1 MAVINISD
9 CIYYISGP
17 TNIGIIEERLSDTKS
32 NLYMIDS
39 GCNTDDGKR
48 IFTEITE
55 YFSQKDITIKAI
67 INTHSHADHCGAN
80 NYIQQKTNCEIWI
93 TENEQGSLI
102 NPFLQPIISWGGNPL
117 PEINSSYY
125 VAEKTVPNKIIN
137 PNEKL
142 TLINGIKISFINL
155 PGHYFEMVGIL
166 CENDN
171 NKKVLFASDGIFG
184 RKNIGKYW
192 IPFLYD
198 VKEFKNSLDTI
209 SSLNADFCI
218 PGHGEPTSQIEET
231 VELNKIAIISN
242 EQCILEA
249 LKYKEQTQED
259 ILKYVADK
267 NEINLHIAQ
276 YMLIGC
282 TIKAYLTFLY
292 NEGKISYHIKEN
304 KMYWFKT
311 EA

>member
-1 MAVINISD
+1 MVQTIIS
-9 CIYYISGP
+9 
-17 TNIGIIEERLSDTKS
+17 NK
-32 NLYMIDS
+32 
-39 GCNTDDGKR
+39 
-48 IFTEITE
+48 
-55 YFSQKDITIKAI
+55 
-67 INTHSHADHCGAN
+67 
-80 NYIQQKTNCEIWI
+80 KTNCEIWI

-137 PNEKL
+137 TNEKL
-142 TLINGIKISFINL
+142 TLNNGIKLSFINL
-155 PGHYFEMVGIL
+155 PGHYFEMIGIL

-171 NKKVLFASDGIFG
+171 KKILFASDGIFG

-198 VKEFKNSLDTI
+198 VKEFKNSLDKI

-249 LKYKEQTQED
+249 LKHKNQTQED

-311 EA
+311 ET

>member
-17 TNIGIIEERLSDTKS
+17 TNIGIIEEQLSDTKS

-39 GCNTDDGKR
+39 GCNTEDGKR

-137 PNEKL
+137 TNEKL
-142 TLINGIKISFINL
+142 TLLNGIKLSFINL

-171 NKKVLFASDGIFG
+171 KKILFASDGIFG

-311 EA
+311 ES

>member
-17 TNIGIIEERLSDTKS
+17 TNIGIIEEQLSDTKS

-39 GCNTDDGKR
+39 GCNTEDGKR

-137 PNEKL
+137 TNEKL
-142 TLINGIKISFINL
+142 TLNNGIKLSFINL
-155 PGHYFEMVGIL
+155 PGHYFEMIGIL

-171 NKKVLFASDGIFG
+171 KKILFASDGIFG

-249 LKYKEQTQED
+249 LKHKNQTQED

-311 EA
+311 ES

>member
-39 GCNTDDGKR
+39 GCNTEDGKR

-137 PNEKL
+137 TNEKL
-142 TLINGIKISFINL
+142 TLLNGIKISFINL

-171 NKKVLFASDGIFG
+171 KKILFASDGIFG

-209 SSLNADFCI
+209 SSLNTDFCI

>member
-39 GCNTDDGKR
+39 GCNTEDGKR

-137 PNEKL
+137 PNEKF
-142 TLINGIKISFINL
+142 TLLNGIKISFINL

-166 CENDN
+166 CEDN

-209 SSLNADFCI
+209 SSLNADCCI

>member
-39 GCNTDDGKR
+39 GCNTEDGKR

-137 PNEKL
+137 TNEKL
-142 TLINGIKISFINL
+142 TLLNGIKISFINL
-155 PGHYFEMVGIL
+155 PGHYFEMIGIL
-166 CENDN
+166 CEDN

-311 EA
+311 ES